1 MNAGATIVAL
11 DTGGVTNDWISLHRS
26 LYEILPDRDIS
37 RLFHHHGRILVD
49 VQYRGR
55 TEKTFAYTDCEMNHS
70 LNDFTMQMRGST
82 RNFPNGSEEITIRAD
97 AVDDVTLKLYYHGP
111 ARIIEEII

>member
-1 MNAGATIVAL
+1 MAL

-82 RNFPNGSEEITIRAD
+82 RNFPNGSEEITIRAE
-97 AVDDVTLKLYYHGP
+97 AVNEVTLKLYYLGP